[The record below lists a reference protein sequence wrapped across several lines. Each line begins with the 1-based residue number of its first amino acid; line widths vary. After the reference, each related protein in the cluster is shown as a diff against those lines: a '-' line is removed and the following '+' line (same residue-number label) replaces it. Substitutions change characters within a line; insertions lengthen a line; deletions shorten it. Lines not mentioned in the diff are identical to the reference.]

1 MATRR
6 GCGGRGSARLIVG
19 ASLLIGLVAGCRG
32 HGPVTVAESGTP
44 SPAASATAPTVADT
58 SATGQPTATSGT
70 DQATN
75 PATDPGTAPAT
86 GPASG
91 GPTGGPP
98 TTAPATDSPTTG
110 ATATGEPT
118 GGQPSVGPPT
128 TAPATDSPAT
138 DSPTTGAT
146 ATDQPTLGPPTTA
159 PATAPPGTGQPT
171 PTLSPTTSS
180 PPATD
185 PGTPTQAP
193 PAGTVFSE
201 TCPAGGTSDMPGCG
215 SWDAGPSSGQAPGF
229 AAGQQSSPNLLD
241 VNQDPWTG
249 SGGTQVLNAAAFD
262 NWSVTVT
269 DTDPAGASGEVLTYP
284 DASFNYYQLNTA
296 DSGYS
301 APPPQ
306 YQLNN
311 ITALTSDF
319 TESMPQVSD
328 LNAEAAYDM
337 WLNDWSTEVMVW
349 VDTSP
354 AKIRDLTV
362 NGMTSA
368 GTYTYDGQNFTLWH
382 SGSGITGFY
391 VFLLD
396 HNETSGTVDLKAMLE
411 TMVSLGYIPAAST
424 LTQIPFGWEVSDT
437 GGKPVTLSLSRFDV
451 NLTN

>member
-1 MATRR
+1 MAIRR
-6 GCGGRGSARLIVG
+6 ARGGRGTARLIIG

-32 HGPVTVAESGTP
+32 HGPVIVAQSGAP
-44 SPAASATAPTVADT
+44 SATAPGVADT
-58 SATGQPTATSGT
+58 SATGQPTVASGT
-70 DQATN
+70 GPDSG
-75 PATDPGTAPAT
+75 PATDPASGPGTAPAT
-86 GPASG
+86 DPASG
-91 GPTGGPP
+91 EPTGPPATGQPTTATDAPATDAPATGQPPAGPP
-98 TTAPATDSPTTG
+98 TTPATTAPATD
-110 ATATGEPT
+110 
-118 GGQPSVGPPT
+118 QP
-128 TAPATDSPAT
+128 A
-138 DSPTTGAT
+138 
-146 ATDQPTLGPPTTA
+146 
-159 PATAPPGTGQPT
+159 TGQPT

-185 PGTPTQAP
+185 PGPPGQAP
-193 PAGTVFSE
+193 PPGTVFSA

-215 SWDAGPSSGQAPGF
+215 AWDAGPSSGQAPGF
-229 AAGQQSSPNLLD
+229 AAGQQSSPNLLG

-249 SGGTQVLNAAAFD
+249 SAGTQVLDVAAFD
-262 NWSVTVT
+262 NWSVTAT
-269 DTDPAGASGEVLTYP
+269 DTDPADAPGKVLTYP
-284 DASFNYYQLNTA
+284 DASFNYYQLNTP

-328 LNAEAAYDM
+328 LNAEAAYDL
-337 WLNDWSTEVMVW
+337 WLNNWATEVMVW

-354 AKIRDLTV
+354 AKVRDLTV
-362 NGMTSA
+362 DGMTSA
-368 GTYTYDGQNFTLWH
+368 GTYAYDGQNFTLWH

-411 TMVSLGYIPAAST
+411 TMVSLNYIPAAST

-437 GGKPVTLSLSRFDV
+437 GGKPVTLSLSRFGV
-451 NLTN
+451 SLQN